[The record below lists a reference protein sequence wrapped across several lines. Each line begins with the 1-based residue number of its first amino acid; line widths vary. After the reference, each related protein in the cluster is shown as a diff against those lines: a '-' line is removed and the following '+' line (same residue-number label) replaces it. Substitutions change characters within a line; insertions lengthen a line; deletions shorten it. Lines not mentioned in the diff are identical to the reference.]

1 MKKLQAVQLDDQTI
15 IYVEAT
21 DDIDTSALNLTP
33 EEPEEPE
40 ETLRGG
46 QKSPQLGTRRATPPS
61 QTTPIQTLNTTIRSY
76 TSYTLNAIKDSFYD
90 VATAN
95 VSKVTLEFGVNVDVK
110 AGIPYIA
117 NGTAACNVKVTV
129 ECTFTPPTTTPTSD

>member
-1 MKKLQAVQLDDQTI
+1 MKKLQPVQIDDNTI
-15 IYVEAT
+15 IYVEAA
-21 DDIDTSALNLTP
+21 DDIDTSDLNLA
-33 EEPEEPE
+33 PEEPE

-46 QKSPQLGTRRATPPS
+46 QKSPLGTRRATPPS
-61 QTTPIQTLNTTIRSY
+61 QPTPIQTLDTTIRSY

-129 ECTFTPPTTTPTSD
+129 ECTFTPPAATSN

>member
-1 MKKLQAVQLDDQTI
+1 MKKLQPVQIDDNTI
-15 IYVEAT
+15 IYVEAA
-21 DDIDTSALNLTP
+21 DDIDTSDLNLAP

-46 QKSPQLGTRRATPPS
+46 QKSPLGTRRTTPPS
-61 QTTPIQTLNTTIRSY
+61 QPTPIQTLDTTIRSY

-95 VSKVTLEFGVNVDVK
+95 VSKVTMEFGVNVDVK

-129 ECTFTPPTTTPTSD
+129 ECTFTPPATTSN

>member
-1 MKKLQAVQLDDQTI
+1 MKKLQPVQIDDNTI
-15 IYVEAT
+15 IYVEAA
-21 DDIDTSALNLTP
+21 DDIDTSDLNLAP

-46 QKSPQLGTRRATPPS
+46 QKSPWSNRHATPPS
-61 QTTPIQTLNTTIRSY
+61 QPTPIQTLDTTIHSY

-95 VSKVTLEFGVNVDVK
+95 VSKVTLEFGVNVDVT

-129 ECTFTPPTTTPTSD
+129 ECTFTPPATTSN

>member
-1 MKKLQAVQLDDQTI
+1 MKKLQPVQIDDNTI
-15 IYVEAT
+15 IYVEAA
-21 DDIDTSALNLTP
+21 DDIDLSGLDLAP
-33 EEPEEPE
+33 KEPEEPE

-46 QKSPQLGTRRATPPS
+46 QKSPRLGTRRDEQPRQP
-61 QTTPIQTLNTTIRSY
+61 TPIQTMDATIRSY

-95 VSKVTLEFGVNVDVK
+95 VSKVTMEFGVNVDIK

-129 ECTFTPPTTTPTSD
+129 ECTFTPPAASN

>member
-1 MKKLQAVQLDDQTI
+1 MKKLQPVQIDDNTI
-15 IYVEAT
+15 IYVEAA
-21 DDIDTSALNLTP
+21 DDIDTSDLNLAP

-61 QTTPIQTLNTTIRSY
+61 QTTPIQTLDTTIRSY

-95 VSKVTLEFGVNVDVK
+95 VSKVTMEFGVNVDVK

-129 ECTFTPPTTTPTSD
+129 ECTFTPPATTSN

>member
-1 MKKLQAVQLDDQTI
+1 MKKLQPVQIDDNTI
-15 IYVEAT
+15 IYVEAA
-21 DDIDTSALNLTP
+21 DDIDISDLNLAP

-40 ETLRGG
+40 EAVRGG
-46 QKSPQLGTRRATPPS
+46 QKSPQLGTRRPDQPS
-61 QTTPIQTLNTTIRSY
+61 QPTPIQTLGTTIRSY

-95 VSKVTLEFGVNVDVK
+95 VSKVTMEFGVNVDVK

-129 ECTFTPPTTTPTSD
+129 ECTFTPPAATSN